1 MLFKIS
7 FLLGLAILTNP
18 IMAAS
23 FNCGKATT
31 ETEYL
36 ICDDPILNDVDEKL
50 GKAYKKLRKVLSK
63 KETKLLKQE
72 QYKWLEQRDLELI
85 NCSELDCEVQFYEIR
100 VKQLGPVEKA
110 GFNCKKATTEVE
122 KKICASRLLKHA
134 DGRMTKLYKLVKKPS
149 QNFIQEQRN
158 WITVRNSKLSQP
170 DCDTSCAWQVYQ
182 KRIEFLIK
190 HIYFKTATHNLA
202 EY

>member
-7 FLLGLAILTNP
+7 FLLSLAVLTNP

-50 GKAYKKLRKVLSK
+50 GKAYKKLWKVLSK

-72 QYKWLEQRDLELI
+72 QLKWLKKRDLELL

-100 VKQLGPVEKA
+100 IKQLEPVEKA
-110 GFNCKKATTEVE
+110 GFNCKKATTKVE

-134 DGRMTKLYKLVKKPS
+134 DGRMTKLYKLAKS
-149 QNFIQEQRN
+149 QTSIQEQRD
-158 WITVRNSKLSQP
+158 WITVRDRKLSQP
-170 DCDTSCAWQVYQ
+170 DCDTNCAWQVYQ
-182 KRIEFLIK
+182 ERMEFLIK
-190 HIYFKTATHNLA
+190 RILKLPPIT
-202 EY
+202 